1 MTGFGL
7 GITAPSKR
15 STFPINGVDSR
26 PPPEPTPEGALLVGQ
41 GIEIKGGIQACEI
54 LVIEGRVEADLAVKT
69 LDIKAGGAFSGEAKV
84 ESAHIAGSYEGS
96 LTVSGRLTVGETGVV
111 RGTLRY
117 ATLSVAAGGVVAGD
131 IDRQD

>member
-15 STFPINGVDSR
+15 SIFPINGVDSR
-26 PPPEPTPEGALLVGQ
+26 PPPEPTPEGALLVGR

-69 LDIKAGGAFSGEAKV
+69 LDIKAGGAFAGEAKV
-84 ESAHIAGSYEGS
+84 ETAHIAGNYEGS
-96 LTVSGRLTVGETGVV
+96 LTVSGRLTVAETGVV

-117 ATLSVAAGGVVAGD
+117 ATLAVAAGGVVAGD
-131 IDRQD
+131 VDQKD